1 MRDVPERW
9 RSWRVRLASPPAP
22 IELPP
27 ALRLRATMI
36 DSTTRSPDDR
46 APADFRSE
54 VPDAH
59 GIRRG
64 LVAHIRQLIAAG
76 QYDTPER
83 WALAE
88 EFLFRRTEE
97 SC

>member
-1 MRDVPERW
+1 MRDVSPRW
-9 RSWRVRLASPPAP
+9 QSWRIRLAPLPTPAA
-22 IELPP
+22 LPP

-36 DSTTRSPDDR
+36 DPKTSAPAVPT
-46 APADFRSE
+46 PADFRNE

-64 LVAHIRQLIAAG
+64 MVAHIRRLIAAG
-76 QYDTPER
+76 HYDTPER

-88 EFLFRRTEE
+88 EMLFRRLDE
-97 SC
+97 SR